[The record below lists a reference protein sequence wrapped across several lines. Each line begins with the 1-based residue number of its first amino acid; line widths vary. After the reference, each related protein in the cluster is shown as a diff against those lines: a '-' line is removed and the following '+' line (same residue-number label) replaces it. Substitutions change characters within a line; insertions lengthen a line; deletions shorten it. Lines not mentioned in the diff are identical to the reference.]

1 VEEYK
6 LRETAGIASLDRVSV
21 HLGGRLIQESM
32 SFSVAEGEFLAVLGP
47 NGAGKTTLLRLLLGL
62 IQPSSGSVSV
72 FGRPPRRGNRQIGY
86 VPQFRALD
94 AGIMIRARDMVR
106 LGLDGH
112 RWGPGLPNRKR
123 EAAVDKVMDEVGA
136 LDLAEAS
143 LGELSGGERQ
153 RVLVAQALLSNPRLL
168 LLDEPFASLDL
179 AREAELVGLVT
190 RLCRTRK
197 VAILLVTH
205 DVNPMLSEID
215 GVLFMANGRC
225 AKGPSSE
232 VITGAALSELYGSR
246 VEVVEALGKLFV
258 VGAPI

>member
-1 VEEYK
+1 MQEETGCVAVLEK
-6 LRETAGIASLDRVSV
+6 ASVR
-21 HLGGRLIQESM
+21 LGGRLIQESM
-32 SFSVAEGEFLAVLGP
+32 TFTVEEGEFLAVLGP

-62 IQPSSGSVSV
+62 IEPSSGSVSV
-72 FGRPPRRGNRQIGY
+72 FGAPPRRGNSRIGY
-86 VPQFRALD
+86 VPQFRDMD
-94 AGIMIRARDMVR
+94 AGISIRARDIVR

-112 RWGPGLPNRKR
+112 RWGPGLPSRKR
-123 EAAVDKVMDEVGA
+123 EAAIDEVLEEVGA

-153 RVLVAQALLSNPRLL
+153 RVLVAQALLTNPRLL
-168 LLDEPFASLDL
+168 LLDEPLASLDL
-179 AREAELVGLVT
+179 AREAEIVGLVA
-190 RLCRTRK
+190 RLRRTRK
-197 VAILLVTH
+197 TAVLLVTH

-225 AKGPSSE
+225 AKGPTAE
-232 VITGAALSELYGSR
+232 VVTSAALSGLYGSP